1 MNAAL
6 RSAAVLSTALLAAGC
21 SALDQNIQRRE
32 APVNAVTVGE
42 AADVTALDLARAML
56 QAGFSREEILEHGP
70 AVRNALAT
78 SGAAQI
84 ADGDSVLALM
94 SVLGDKLYITSRS
107 RGTFVYGLSS

>member
-1 MNAAL
+1 MKGALHRAVIFLAAL
-6 RSAAVLSTALLAAGC
+6 LPAGC
-21 SALDQNIQRRE
+21 GALDQNIQRRE

-56 QAGFSREEILEHGP
+56 QAGFSREEILQHGP
-70 AVRNALAT
+70 MVRNALAT

-84 ADGDSVLALM
+84 ADGESVLALM

-107 RGTFVYGLSS
+107 NGTFVYGLSS